1 MEIIEKYTQQ
11 AQFAV
16 MTKFK
21 NYSKISEKW
30 IVNSIDDFDK
40 TNDLDDIFSVKQI
53 DSSKDDS
60 KHAYT
65 HIKYVLPEKDGK
77 PLRFFYGDDSTKFER
92 LKFFYEMID
101 GKNITTTQ
109 DSDIIKKNLPDP
121 FVSMYLYL
129 IERSV
134 TVFEKK
140 ITLKYDV
147 YIKKR
152 RFNNRYATKESSTVI
167 VTVNTQNGMF
177 YLVHKTKK
185 GRKKT
190 LNIKKNDFTMLN
202 AVLNNII
209 DVKPHEVVKNNNKL
223 KNEIE
228 DRFNNE
234 AILKYFDDKLKE
246 YIGETP
252 SYLPSKNLRGNSI
265 DNTHVNI
272 CEFFAVKRK
281 IKLPNDYMYWL
292 SYVYPTEK
300 YLKKNDRKLI
310 SASLDMVGLKNKF
323 NIKIFHMYSNI
334 DVYNYKRITI
344 LLGDDYTK
352 YLGNLTEKAF
362 KATTDVDR
370 KQNKFLTNNLRYN
383 NVVDIDCKNVLTD
396 VEKENLI
403 KYLNSIK
410 VDVFSNSTL
419 NLITDH
425 ISMIKKIR
433 SYEIDAFFNAKTEKE
448 FHAEHLELSKII
460 SAIRKGWVTQYIFNE
475 HMVNDIETPLSYT
488 IQPPKELENEK
499 SETIKLVFY
508 PYILK
513 REEEYQEEGKFMHHC
528 VATYTEKSKSIII
541 SIRTEDKSDRVT
553 CEFNCQDGRLIQAR
567 HFCNK
572 QPPADMLLAVDELCN
587 KTTKYAR
594 LGLLH
599 ALEHIK
605 VPIVI
610 NGVEIKQ
617 KAPTPINTNFV
628 DLLEF

>member
-1 MEIIEKYTQQ
+1 MEIIEKYSQR

-16 MTKFK
+16 MSKFK
-21 NYSKISEKW
+21 NYSNISQRW
-30 IVNSIDDFDK
+30 LINSMDDFDQSVN
-40 TNDLDDIFSVKQI
+40 TDDYLITFHDSASND
-53 DSSKDDS
+53 
-60 KHAYT
+60 YT
-65 HIKYVLPEKDGK
+65 HIKYILPDNDGK
-77 PLRFFYGDDSTKFER
+77 HTRYFYADNSIRFDR
-92 LKFFYEMID
+92 LKFFYERFD
-101 GKNITTTQ
+101 QKNVKSTQ
-109 DSDIIKKNLPDP
+109 DNDLIKKSIPDP
-121 FVSMYLYL
+121 FVSIYMYTF
-129 IERSV
+129 ERSV
-134 TVFEKK
+134 TVFENK
-140 ITLKYDV
+140 IT
-147 YIKKR
+147 IKFDSFVKKK
-152 RFNNRYATKESSTVI
+152 RFNNRYFTKESKSVLI
-167 VTVNTQNGMF
+167 SVNTQNGIF
-177 YLVHKTKK
+177 YVVHKTKK

-202 AVLNNII
+202 AALNNII
-209 DVKPHEVVKNNNKL
+209 DVEPHKVVKSNDKL

-228 DRFNNE
+228 AIFDNE
-234 AILKYFDDKLKE
+234 AILKYFDDKLKQ

-252 SYLPSKNLRGNSI
+252 SYLPSKNLRGYLV

-410 VDVFSNSTL
+410 VDAFSNSTL
-419 NLITDH
+419 NLILDH
-425 ISMIKKIR
+425 VSMIKKIR
-433 SYEIDAFFNAKTEKE
+433 SYGIDVSFNAKTEKE
-448 FHAEHLELSKII
+448 FHAEHLELSKIL

-475 HMVNDIETPLSYT
+475 KMVADIETPLSYT

-499 SETIKLVFY
+499 TESIKLVFY

-541 SIRTEDKSDRVT
+541 SIRTEDRSDRVT

-572 QPPADMLLAVDELCN
+572 QPPADMILAVDDLCN

-599 ALEHIK
+599 ALEHKK
-605 VPIVI
+605 VPIVV
-610 NGVEIKQ
+610 NGVEIQQ
-617 KAPTPINTNFV
+617 KEPTPINTHFIDV
-628 DLLEF
+628 LDF